1 MWIILYCFSCHST
14 TAATLCQVT
23 VCTSCWHQLW
33 VHHWNVLVNGC
44 KWLPY
49 FVCRCTHLSCSID
62 YTDIVPCQWSR
73 DDVRGGAPPRDSTE
87 ARQKGAFLP
96 PQCLL
101 YNGCF
106 SLLCLLFFFSL
117 ICSFLLLCSFS
128 HFSVLFYALM
138 SSYSKLCFFAVSFA
152 AFLKRRFLF
161 LWPLD
166 IGLELL
172 VTVLLLTIMLGL
184 MLLCCVLTKRKGRIF
199 FYFSNVGIC
208 TVFTVVCMLFKLHT
222 VLYRTRTIV
231 LNICYCSLFV
241 NFALTGNCIFVFV
254 FLQKLPMLTLRFIC
268 IWILYFG
275 FTNFLHSSILSFWI
289 DFILRAWTYKSTHL
303 FAICLIS

>member
-73 DDVRGGAPPRDSTE
+73 DDVRGGAPTRDSTE

-128 HFSVLFYALM
+128 HFFVLFYALM
-138 SSYSKLCFFAVSFA
+138 SSYSKLCSFAVSFA

-161 LWPLD
+161 F
-166 IGLELL
+166 
-172 VTVLLLTIMLGL
+172 VTSWHWL
-184 MLLCCVLTKRKGRIF
+184 
-199 FYFSNVGIC
+199 
-208 TVFTVVCMLFKLHT
+208 
-222 VLYRTRTIV
+222 RTIGDYTITHNNIRPNVIV
-231 LNICYCSLFV
+231 LRFDQEKGQNLFL
-241 NFALTGNCIFVFV
+241 FAQMLVFV
-254 FLQKLPMLTLRFIC
+254 QFSLWFVCCLSCTLFCTEQEPLLWIFAIAHYLCILHWQETAFLY
-268 IWILYFG
+268 LYF
-275 FTNFLHSSILSFWI
+275 
-289 DFILRAWTYKSTHL
+289 YKNYR
-303 FAICLIS
+303 C